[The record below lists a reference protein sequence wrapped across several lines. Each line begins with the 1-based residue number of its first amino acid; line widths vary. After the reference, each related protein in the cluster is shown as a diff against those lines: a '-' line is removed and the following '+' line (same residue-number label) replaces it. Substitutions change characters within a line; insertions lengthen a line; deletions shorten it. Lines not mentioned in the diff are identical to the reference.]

1 MQFFRSSKSF
11 QLIYVYIVSGPFCH
25 QVQCYSFVFN
35 EKKKKQ
41 KKNPRCISTRV
52 VCVNGKHPR
61 LAAKSGF
68 KWLCFVFLSSKTFT
82 TNSIIVLLS
91 NLPSLRTFSFRNVQF
106 SVSLSSVCQGEKV
119 PLRTSKLIIV
129 RLLFDGFAYHRIS
142 FVVSIT
148 LFAKKSGFSSTEH
161 AAFCHP
167 LSCQESFDFLF
178 GSFEAYCQG
187 VEDEQARDAARE
199 F

>member
-1 MQFFRSSKSF
+1 M
-11 QLIYVYIVSGPFCH
+11 YILSVGPFAIRSNFIVLCLT
-25 QVQCYSFVFN
+25 
-35 EKKKKQ
+35 KKKK
-41 KKNPRCISTRV
+41 KKHPRCISTRV

-129 RLLFDGFAYHRIS
+129 RLLFDGFVHVIV
-142 FVVSIT
+142 F
-148 LFAKKSGFSSTEH
+148 LL
-161 AAFCHP
+161 
-167 LSCQESFDFLF
+167 LS
-178 GSFEAYCQG
+178 
-187 VEDEQARDAARE
+187 R
-199 F
+199 